1 MKTPML
7 TLSLLGALALGSS
20 LLVSQPVSAQVAPM
34 LAASAAADPAQ
45 HVRDVVDALRRN
57 DLPALVQAALPPQQ
71 YREAVDGWE
80 KLRLSPTSEED
91 RAEFEAALQKWTAA
105 DTVDRVMAEIE
116 PKLRERAVQSEGM
129 VLMGLGAM
137 HMAVN
142 SPDSELDEEQRT
154 MLKAALPGIENWVIA
169 TDFFD
174 PATLRQALSLLVDA
188 ARGTG
193 ISSLDQIKMLSFDQA
208 LRRAGQMLTAGKQAV
223 KLYGLD
229 LDAIIASTRVE
240 LIEREGE
247 RARVR
252 ATVTA
257 FNAPISTELEL
268 SLVEGRWYS
277 SEALVH
283 WTDKA
288 ERAERRR
295 AAREAREAEAEAED
309 AAVEVEARG

>member
-174 PATLRQALSLLVDA
+174 PATLRQALGLLVDA

-193 ISSLDQIKMLSFDQA
+193 ISSIDQIKMLSFDQA

-283 WTDKA
+283 WTEKA

-295 AAREAREAEAEAED
+295 AAREARDAEAKD

>member
-277 SEALVH
+277 SEALAH

>member
-193 ISSLDQIKMLSFDQA
+193 ISSIDQIKMLSFDQA

-295 AAREAREAEAEAED
+295 AAREAREAEAED

>member
-193 ISSLDQIKMLSFDQA
+193 ISSIDQIKMLSFDQA

-247 RARVR
+247 HARVR

-283 WTDKA
+283 WTEKA

-295 AAREAREAEAEAED
+295 AAREAREAEAKD

>member
-7 TLSLLGALALGSS
+7 SLSLLGALALGSS

-174 PATLRQALSLLVDA
+174 PATLRQALSLLVEA

-283 WTDKA
+283 WTEKA

-295 AAREAREAEAEAED
+295 AAREAREAEAKD
-309 AAVEVEARG
+309 AALEVEARG

>member
-7 TLSLLGALALGSS
+7 SLSLLGALALGSS

-295 AAREAREAEAEAED
+295 AAREAREAEAKD
-309 AAVEVEARG
+309 AALEVEARG

>member
-193 ISSLDQIKMLSFDQA
+193 ISSIDQIKMLSFDQA

-295 AAREAREAEAEAED
+295 AAREAREAEAKD

>member
-20 LLVSQPVSAQVAPM
+20 LLVSQPASAQVAPM

-193 ISSLDQIKMLSFDQA
+193 ISSIDQIKMLSFDQA

-283 WTDKA
+283 WTEKA

-295 AAREAREAEAEAED
+295 AAREAREAEAKD

>member
-193 ISSLDQIKMLSFDQA
+193 ISSIDQIKMLSFDQA

-283 WTDKA
+283 WTEKA

-295 AAREAREAEAEAED
+295 AAREAREAEAKD

>member
-20 LLVSQPVSAQVAPM
+20 LLVSQPASAQVAPM

-80 KLRLSPTSEED
+80 KLRLSATSEED

-116 PKLRERAVQSEGM
+116 PKLRERAVPSGGM

-193 ISSLDQIKMLSFDQA
+193 ISSIDQIKMLSFDQA

-283 WTDKA
+283 WTEKA

-295 AAREAREAEAEAED
+295 AAREAREAEAKD

>member
-20 LLVSQPVSAQVAPM
+20 LLVFQPVSAQVAPM

-80 KLRLSPTSEED
+80 ELRLSPTSEED
-91 RAEFEAALQKWTAA
+91 RAEFEVALQKWTAA

-174 PATLRQALSLLVDA
+174 AATLRQALSLLVDA

-283 WTDKA
+283 WTEKA
-288 ERAERRR
+288 ERTERRR
-295 AAREAREAEAEAED
+295 AAREAREAEAKD